1 MVKKIKKNSKSSIK
15 SKEENK
21 NQIEELKKNLL
32 QKTNYKNISLSNK
45 KKILSIKK
53 KHKEKIKEKQ
63 KETNKKLNKNIKKNS
78 KEKKIKKFK
87 KIHKKQ
93 NSSEEEEEE
102 TEKEK
107 EEEEE
112 EEKEEEEEEEKEEEK
127 EEKKEKE
134 EEEEKKE
141 EGKKEE
147 EKKEEKE
154 EEIMKIKKNDQNLI
168 INGGE
173 VSLKNNNTSKRG
185 MTIKTKKDNKPTL
198 LELIKN
204 KNNLEEIQLTGDTT
218 NKQKNI
224 HRKKDLQKKNL
235 SKNINLPKNDENEK
249 NEYMKKIKSKIVM
262 VNGQWTIEKPDVGL
276 INKKYN
282 EEHNNNNQPKE
293 TIFISN
299 EENISSLSFLKIDHT
314 KKWTKEET
322 DLFYKALELFGL
334 DFSFLEIVLRPR
346 KRVEIKRKYL
356 KEKKENPKEI
366 EKAISSRKNVSKLN
380 DVLDLYKK
388 QNNQNNDNNL
398 GLFRGES
405 SRRKLKENS
414 EKIDFNKE
422 YKDILNK

>member
-1 MVKKIKKNSKSSIK
+1 MVKKIKKISKSSIK

-21 NQIEELKKNLL
+21 NEIEELKKNLL

-63 KETNKKLNKNIKKNS
+63 KETNKKLNQNIKKNS

-102 TEKEK
+102 KEK

-112 EEKEEEEEEEKEEEK
+112 EEKEE
-127 EEKKEKE
+127 KE
-134 EEEEKKE
+134 EEEEIE
-141 EGKKEE
+141 KEE

-154 EEIMKIKKNDQNLI
+154 EEIMKNQKNDQNLI

-334 DFSFLEIVLRPR
+334 DFSFLEIVLKPR